1 MTAADSRQSLVPATT
16 RINPR
21 VRNGAM
27 EHLGQA
33 AVWLLDNAAA
43 GILGNLVY
51 ERAKALVQRWRVAGG
66 LSRDDA
72 THAAEMR

>member
-1 MTAADSRQSLVPATT
+1 
-16 RINPR
+16 
-21 VRNGAM
+21 M